1 MNKEIL
7 TKEEKKEFLA
17 SFNEK
22 LNKHIKSKEQLLYG
36 SSPLNSILFECI
48 EALLSKKMGE
58 QTKIFTKDVCFDE
71 NMEWA
76 WVRNSSSETE
86 AAMKLLMY
94 YQFEEEGR
102 WKLDEIIPLD
112 SVKKYENCYVSEDE
126 DGYVNFKIWK
136 EDGDIDRFFDK
147 HELEHLETIY

>member
-58 QTKIFTKDVCFDE
+58 Q
-71 NMEWA
+71 
-76 WVRNSSSETE
+76 
-86 AAMKLLMY
+86 
-94 YQFEEEGR
+94 
-102 WKLDEIIPLD
+102 
-112 SVKKYENCYVSEDE
+112 
-126 DGYVNFKIWK
+126 
-136 EDGDIDRFFDK
+136 
-147 HELEHLETIY
+147 ELEDKQMFWHVLMRISTLKPEYIYEEVDEYIAMCQDDINKLSKLN